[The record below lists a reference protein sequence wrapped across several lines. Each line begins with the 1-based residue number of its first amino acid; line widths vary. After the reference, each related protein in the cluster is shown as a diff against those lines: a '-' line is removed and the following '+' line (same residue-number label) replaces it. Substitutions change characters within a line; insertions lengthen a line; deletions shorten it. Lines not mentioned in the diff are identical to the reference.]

1 MDAISAVNAHL
12 QRYFSAVE
20 RVMKNLKPGDG
31 LFGLGNDPKRDPC
44 HMVFYDA
51 LSELLSQVQSQPL
64 REEELDALVTCIL
77 HLDAEN
83 AGQQDMVRLML
94 QAVQGLTLP
103 LIPRI
108 SQSCAEELGKW
119 YSRYYPRKDRM
130 PNQSKVLRALDRR
143 AEKGLFRRR

>member
-1 MDAISAVNAHL
+1 MDAISSVQSHL
-12 QRYFSAVE
+12 RRYFSAVE

-44 HMVFYDA
+44 HMAFYDA
-51 LSELLSQVQSQPL
+51 LSEILSQAQSQPL
-64 REEELDALVTCIL
+64 SEAELDELVACVL
-77 HLDAEN
+77 RLDADN
-83 AGQQDMVRLML
+83 AGQLDMVRLML

-108 SQSCAEELGKW
+108 SQPCAEELAAW
-119 YSRYYPRKDRM
+119 YAQYYPRKSRM

-143 AEKGLFRRR
+143 AGKGLFRRR